1 MVVELL
7 SHGLYP
13 SKEELL
19 KRLPDASRGL
29 AAWVGQIYQCGNS

>member
-19 KRLPDASRGL
+19 SVSQMRVVVRL
-29 AAWVGQIYQCGNS
+29 